1 MSQYF
6 CRKSIHNNTVKLL
19 YNIFIRFY
27 SVLVSFVAL
36 WNKKAQ
42 EWALGQKD
50 LFTQLEQRIHPEDLY
65 IWMHCASAGE
75 FEQGKPVLEAL
86 KAQYPHYK
94 ILVTFFSP
102 SGYQAG
108 VKYKGAD
115 LISYLPLDTR
125 RNAEKFLGL
134 VNPQLVIFVKY
145 EYWYHHLK
153 AVADRNIPLL
163 LVSSIFRSSQ
173 VFFKGYGGFYR
184 DILKLYRWIFVQD
197 EESIRLLKGIGID
210 HCSIGGD
217 TRFDRVSAI
226 VRNFTELEPIRRF
239 VQEEKV
245 LVAGSTWPDDEG
257 LLADFYK
264 VYSGKLKVI
273 IAPHEINKAHID
285 HLFSLFPHAV
295 AYSSLEGKQPEE
307 FDVLI
312 IDNVGMLSRLYHY
325 ATLTYIGGG
334 FNKSGIHNTLEAAV
348 WGKPVL
354 FGPNYQKFKEA
365 RDLVSRGAG
374 FSITTS
380 ADLTQ
385 QATAL
390 LQDETLLHQSSQ
402 DARQYVEENK
412 GATGKITD
420 YIQENRL
427 LTR

>member
-1 MSQYF
+1 M
-6 CRKSIHNNTVKLL
+6 KLL
-19 YNIFIRFY
+19 YNLFIRLY
-27 SVLVSFVAL
+27 RILVAFVAL

-42 EWALGQKD
+42 EWNRGQKN
-50 LFTQLEQRIHPEDLY
+50 LIAELEQRINPADSY

-86 KAQYPHYK
+86 KAHYPHYK
-94 ILVTFFSP
+94 VLVTFFSP
-102 SGYQAG
+102 SGYQSG
-108 VKYKGAD
+108 KKYKGAD
-115 LISYLPLDTR
+115 LISYLPLDTK
-125 RNAEKFLGL
+125 RNAEKFLRL

-153 AVADRNIPLL
+153 GVADRNIPSL
-163 LVSSIFRSSQ
+163 LVSSIFRRSQ

-184 DILKLYRWIFVQD
+184 NILKFYNWIFVQD
-197 EESIRLLKGIGID
+197 DESIQLLKSIGIM

-226 VRNFTELEPIRRF
+226 VGNFTELELIKRF
-239 VQEEKV
+239 VGEDKA
-245 LVAGSTWPDDEG
+245 LVAGSTWPDDEQ
-257 LLADFYK
+257 LIAEFYK
-264 VYSGKLKVI
+264 TYTGNIKLI
-273 IAPHEINKAHID
+273 IAPHEINKSHID
-285 HLFSLFPHAV
+285 HLFSLFPEAI
-295 AYSSLEGKQPEE
+295 AYSQTEREQRANSH
-307 FDVLI
+307 VLI

-365 RDLVSRGAG
+365 RDLVARGAG
-374 FSITTS
+374 FSITNATE
-380 ADLTQ
+380 LTER
-385 QATAL
+385 ATTL
-390 LQDETLLHQSSQ
+390 LQNDSLQQQSSRS
-402 DARQYVEENK
+402 AGQYVQEQR
-412 GATGKITD
+412 GATGKIMD

>member
-6 CRKSIHNNTVKLL
+6 CRRSIHHNNVKLL
-19 YNIFIRFY
+19 YNISVRFY
-27 SVLVSFVAL
+27 SILVSLVGL

-42 EWALGQKD
+42 EWAHGQKD
-50 LFTQLEQRIHPEDLY
+50 LFTKLEHRIHPGDLY

-75 FEQGKPVLEAL
+75 FEQGKPVLESL
-86 KAQYPHYK
+86 KAQHPHYK

-108 VKYKGAD
+108 AKYKGAD

-125 RNAEKFLGL
+125 RNAEKFLRL

-163 LVSSIFRSSQ
+163 LVSSIFRKSQ
-173 VFFKGYGGFYR
+173 VFFRGYGGFYR
-184 DILKLYRWIFVQD
+184 NILKLYRWIFVQD
-197 EESIRLLKGIGID
+197 EESIQLLKGIGID

-226 VRNFTELEPIRRF
+226 VRNFTELELIRRF
-239 VQEEKV
+239 AREDKV
-245 LVAGSTWPDDEG
+245 LVAGSTWPEDEG

-264 VYSGKLKVI
+264 TYPGQLKMI
-273 IAPHEINKAHID
+273 IAPHEINKGHID
-285 HLFSLFPHAV
+285 HLFSLFPEAV
-295 AYSSLEGKQPEE
+295 AYSALEGKQPAN
-307 FDVLI
+307 FNVLI
-312 IDNVGMLSRLYHY
+312 IDNIGMLSRLYHY
-325 ATLTYIGGG
+325 ATITYIGGG

-354 FGPNYQKFKEA
+354 FGPNFQKFKEA
-365 RDLVSRGAG
+365 RDLVGRSAG

-380 ADLTQ
+380 AELSQ
-385 QATAL
+385 RAATL
-390 LQDETLLHQSSQ
+390 LQDEVLLQQSSHS
-402 DARQYVEENK
+402 ARQYVEENK